1 MADFS
6 KDIVEY
12 FEKMITKKRVN
23 YSSLLDRIDE
33 KFSGAQVAKLYN
45 HILITKDDYE
55 LLNLVLR
62 RINKKKYFAN
72 FEALNDFILRQNKNN
87 NFNDLKVLA
96 IKTLGNYNN
105 KKAVNSLLFC
115 LNDKNSNYK
124 IKLASA
130 EALGKIGDISAFESL
145 GNIIQDENE
154 KSAYVKESAVVA
166 LGSLGDN
173 RALDVFDN
181 IINAKEF
188 FQEKF
193 TYLKESVV
201 ETLSKF
207 DITKNKKAL
216 HILKTSLMDNNTTVR
231 IAAIETLMN
240 SDYDFNYDLIYER
253 LKNDDDVEVK
263 KNALVALYNISDEKI
278 LYEVINDNE
287 FNNELKNYAKEILES
302 LKENE

>member
-6 KDIVEY
+6 KDTVEY
-12 FEKMITKKRVN
+12 FEKMITKKKIN
-23 YSSLLDRIDE
+23 LSSLLDKIDE
-33 KFSGAQVAKLYN
+33 KFLPMDVAKLYN
-45 HILITKDDYE
+45 HILISKDDFE

-72 FEALNDFILRQNKNN
+72 FEALNDFILRQNRNN
-87 NFNDLKVLA
+87 DFNNLKVLA

-154 KSAYVKESAVVA
+154 KSAYVKEGAVIA

-173 RALDVFDN
+173 RALDVFNN

-188 FQEKF
+188 FQDKF

-207 DITKNKKAL
+207 DISKNQKAL
-216 HILKTSLMDNNTTVR
+216 NILKTSLLDNNATVR

-240 SDYDFNYDLIYER
+240 SEYAANYDLIYDR
-253 LKNDDDVEVK
+253 LKYDDDIEVK
-263 KNALVALYNISDEKI
+263 KNALVALYNISDENI
-278 LYEVINDNE
+278 LNEVIEGD
-287 FNNELKNYAKEILES
+287 FCDELKNYAKEVSES
-302 LKENE
+302 IQEDE

>member
-1 MADFS
+1 M
-6 KDIVEY
+6 
-12 FEKMITKKRVN
+12 
-23 YSSLLDRIDE
+23 
-33 KFSGAQVAKLYN
+33 
-45 HILITKDDYE
+45 
-55 LLNLVLR
+55 
-62 RINKKKYFAN
+62 
-72 FEALNDFILRQNKNN
+72 
-87 NFNDLKVLA
+87 
-96 IKTLGNYNN
+96 
-105 KKAVNSLLFC
+105 
-115 LNDKNSNYK
+115 
-124 IKLASA
+124 
-130 EALGKIGDISAFESL
+130 
-145 GNIIQDENE
+145 
-154 KSAYVKESAVVA
+154 A

-216 HILKTSLMDNNTTVR
+216 HILKTSLMDNNATVR

-240 SDYDFNYDLIYER
+240 SDYDANYDLIYER